1 MAGPQGV
8 SSQALWRRISES
20 QKNRKRINKNFLHS
34 EEKESVRSKSLH
46 QLQIMREKKWMETE
60 QEELNRGD
68 IPQKEVKEETIEDDY
83 CEMNLEQVRS

>member
-1 MAGPQGV
+1 
-8 SSQALWRRISES
+8 
-20 QKNRKRINKNFLHS
+20 
-34 EEKESVRSKSLH
+34 
-46 QLQIMREKKWMETE
+46 MREKKWMETE